1 MTIMTTSGLTG
12 TLTIVPLLPRIFPG
26 PEALGLAAAQVIGD
40 RLEAHPTGEPFLLG
54 CPGGRSLRTT
64 YRAFAD
70 IAARRR
76 LDLSRLRIVMM
87 DEYVRIRDGSAAVVD
102 PRAPFSCRRFA
113 TVEIRDQINAAL
125 RSAGAGDDQMIPAD
139 NVWLPD
145 ASDPEAYEERLDAAG
160 MINIFLLASGSSDG
174 HIAFN
179 PPGTDR
185 DARTR
190 VVALPEST
198 RRDNLSTFPSFGGD
212 LAAVPDHG
220 VTVGVATIRDRSV
233 ETIMVLH
240 GRDKRQAAK
249 RVLTADRYQPDWP
262 ATIVS
267 ECRSPQ
273 IFVDQA
279 AMPVP
284 SGANLTNP

>member
-1 MTIMTTSGLTG
+1 M
-12 TLTIVPLLPRIFPG
+12 PLLPRIFPG
-26 PEALGLAAAQVIGD
+26 PEALGLATAQVIAD
-40 RLEAHPTGEPFLLG
+40 RFEAHPATQPFLLG
-54 CPGGRSLRTT
+54 CPGGRSLRST
-64 YRAFAD
+64 YRAFAE

-76 LDLSRLRIVMM
+76 LNLGRLMIVMM

-113 TVEIRDQINAAL
+113 MVEIRDQINAAL
-125 RSAGAGDDQMIPAD
+125 CSAGAGDDQLIRAE

-145 ASDPEAYEERLDAAG
+145 PSDPEAYEARLDAAG
-160 MINIFLLASGSSDG
+160 MINIFLLASGSGDG

-190 VVALPEST
+190 VVPLPEST
-198 RRDNLSTFPSFGGD
+198 RSDNLSTFPSFGGD
-212 LAAVPDHG
+212 LAAVPNHG

-240 GRDKRQAAK
+240 GRDKQQAAR
-249 RVLTADRYQPDWP
+249 RVLASDRYQPDWP

-273 IFVDQA
+273 LFVDQA
-279 AMPVP
+279 AMPAPAGV
-284 SGANLTNP
+284 SITNS